1 MTVEEIRLL
10 ISAGSI
16 EKFYNNRKWRNLSK
30 KIKKRDNNECQMCKR
45 KGKYARAQNVHHIK
59 ELKDYPELAYEED
72 NLESLCISCHNEE
85 HPEKL
90 EKFKRQE
97 PKFFNEERW

>member
-1 MTVEEIRLL
+1 MQIVKL
-10 ISAGSI
+10 INQNDI
-16 EKFYNNRKWRNLSK
+16 NKFYNSRKWRNLSK

-45 KGKYARAQNVHHIK
+45 RGRYAKAQNVHHIK
-59 ELKDYPELAYEED
+59 ELKSYPELAYEED

-90 EKFKRQE
+90 EKFKKGE
-97 PKFFNEERW
+97 PKYMNEERW